1 MTLHKHVTKRILL
14 FFILK
19 LVRRTVNAVTIM
31 DLISV
36 TRMDVLLASTSMMA
50 ASCVTVS
57 VLMTVMCRPLN
68 NSALK
73 QVFYNV
79 YISINYYMYK

>member
-1 MTLHKHVTKRILL
+1 MTLHKHVTNRILL

-36 TRMDVLLASTSMMA
+36 TRVDVLLASTSMMA

-57 VLMTVMCRPLN
+57 VLMTVIGRPLN
-68 NSALK
+68 NSATMK

-79 YISINYYMYK
+79 YISQMY